1 MRRLSLLLLALV
13 AMTANAQVS
22 LSTTFDWGNP
32 ESLNPSIT
40 PSTENGGS
48 ANAMNKTFS
57 QGLIQISFQYEYGV
71 GGGAYIETQVNAY
84 TGETRYALIVTKGGE
99 MVVTAT
105 GGATLNSITWDEY
118 SDPYDLLLKAGQ
130 PGTLDIHGWQAG
142 SEAVSSVTF
151 RNMGERSNF
160 HTLTVSYTAP
170 SDILTATPSI
180 ANGSTVTSFKTLSLY
195 FNSNMS
201 IQDASGIRFSGNGYN
216 KTMATTVSGSIVT
229 LSLDEAVTADGDY
242 TVTVPARSFRNTSG
256 YYNAAMTFNIKVYQ
270 TRTTFNPVGITPEEG
285 EYKELPQTISL
296 KFDNDALIENAGPFV
311 MKKDGTAKYTVSLS
325 KDDSDPTVILV
336 KNSHGAITDN
346 GVWTIDIPEKA
357 IHNPFLGIEA
367 EDRWNAARTITYT
380 VNADAK
386 PEDSETMKLAKELL
400 GKSGVG
406 YPAANST
413 SRIELQ
419 ALVDATETPSDEALA
434 AAIEAF
440 YAETAVQL
448 PETGKWYTV
457 ASVSSTGN
465 RLYLKYADG
474 AVTLTSD
481 ASGVAP
487 FKATTTGEQ
496 TVLETADGKFL
507 HVLTASDSYVGTSA
521 KNITETQT
529 YINNLTF
536 SKLSVEGVAGKD
548 LLGMMKM
555 FGALGTES
563 SSGNS
568 ASAYAL
574 VNQSNGS
581 IATNAA
587 NNTLYFATGLTSAFE
602 FTETTNDKV
611 TPTVSISAPRVTS
624 QPATLVLKFDNVSK
638 VALKDASKAYL
649 AQNGEKV
656 ADVALTAVE
665 GSDNSFSFT
674 VSGLVDGIYDLML
687 PSGTFDYSQSGKTV
701 NDTDLRV
708 SFEVKDDGSSD
719 YSNFKYTFGIYSYMI
734 NGVISPEYVKDTD
747 ANDLIIFSEVGSPYT
762 GMVPDVTKTVRLAMY
777 YGSQTIRT
785 GHLEP
790 YPSLTQIGYQNVQ
803 AMKLILDEPI
813 VSGDLR
819 QGVDY
824 CYVIDPGT
832 YGDNN
837 FAQWLQ
843 DHNSIDP
850 SQCNVN
856 PRRTIQFNVN
866 NNATGINDVTTN
878 DKENETIYDL
888 TGRRIERVT
897 RPGVYIVNGKKKVIK

>member
-1 MRRLSLLLLALV
+1 MKKFALLILAFV
-13 AMTANAQVS
+13 AMTAHAQVD
-22 LSTTFDWGNP
+22 LSAIFDWNNP
-32 ESLNPSIT
+32 TQLNPSIT
-40 PSTENGGS
+40 PSTVNGGS
-48 ANAMNKTFS
+48 VNVMGKTFTKD
-57 QGLIQISFQYEYGV
+57 LIQISFQYPQGV

-84 TGETRYALIVTKGGE
+84 TGETKYALIVTKGGQ

-118 SDPYDLLLKAGQ
+118 SDRYDLVVEPGQ
-130 PGTLDIHGWQAG
+130 PGTIESRSWQAG
-142 SEAVSSVTF
+142 TSGVSSVIF
-151 RNMGERSNF
+151 SNRGERSNF
-160 HTLTVSYTAP
+160 YTLTISYTAP

-216 KTMATTVSGSIVT
+216 KTMATTVSGSTVT

-296 KFDNDALIENAGPFV
+296 KFDNDALIEDAGPFV

-325 KDDSDPTVILV
+325 KDDNDPTVILV

-457 ASVSSTGN
+457 ASVNSTGN
-465 RLYLKYADG
+465 RLYLRYADG

-481 ASGVAP
+481 ASGAAP

-555 FGALGTES
+555 YGALGTES

-581 IATNAA
+581 IATNAT
-587 NNTLYFATGLTSAFE
+587 NNTLYFASGLTSAFE

-611 TPTVSISAPRVTS
+611 TPTVTLSDATIVR
-624 QPATLVLKFDNVSK
+624 QPSTLTLTVDNVGK

-665 GSDNSFSFT
+665 GSDNSFTFT
-674 VSGLVDGIYDLML
+674 VEGLTDGIYDLML

-708 SFEVKDDGSSD
+708 SFEVKDGGSTTE
-719 YSNFKYTFGIYSYMI
+719 NFNYNYGIYSYMI
-734 NGVISPEYVKDTD
+734 GGEISARTVKSE
-747 ANDLIIFSEVGSPYT
+747 AVNDFIIFSQVGSPFT
-762 GMVPDVTKTVRLAMY
+762 GMIPDETKTVRVSTY
-777 YGSQTIRT
+777 YSNQTIAT
-785 GHLEP
+785 GHLEV
-790 YPSLTQIGYQNVQ
+790 YPELTQVGYQEVQ
-803 AMKLILDEPI
+803 AMKLVLDQP
-813 VSGDLR
+813 VKKSDF
-819 QGVDY
+819 GVNVQY
-824 CYVIDPGT
+824 CYVIEKGT

-837 FAQWLQ
+837 FAKWLA

-850 SQCNVN
+850 SQCHVNPIRVIIFYVDDNASGIQEVNVN
-856 PRRTIQFNVN
+856 
-866 NNATGINDVTTN
+866 DSE
-878 DKENETIYDL
+878 KEVIFDL
-888 TGRRIERVT
+888 SGRRLTQVT
-897 RPGVYIVNGKKKVIK
+897 QPGIYIVNGKKRVIK

>member
-1 MRRLSLLLLALV
+1 
-13 AMTANAQVS
+13 MTAHAQVD
-22 LSTTFDWGNP
+22 LSAMFDWNNP
-32 ESLNPSIT
+32 TQLNPSIT
-40 PSTENGGS
+40 PSTVNGGS
-48 ANAMNKTFS
+48 VNVMGKTFTKD
-57 QGLIQISFQYEYGV
+57 LIQISFQYPQGV

-84 TGETRYALIVTKGGE
+84 TGETKYALIVTKGGQ

-118 SDPYDLLLKAGQ
+118 SDRYDLVVEPGQ
-130 PGTLDIHGWQAG
+130 PGTIESRSWQAG
-142 SEAVSSVTF
+142 TSGVSSVIF
-151 RNMGERSNF
+151 SNRGERSNF
-160 HTLTVSYTAP
+160 YTLTISYTAP

-216 KTMATTVSGSIVT
+216 KTMATTVSGSTVT

-296 KFDNDALIENAGPFV
+296 KFDNDALIEDAGPFV

-400 GKSGVG
+400 EKSGVG

-474 AVTLTSD
+474 AVTLT
-481 ASGVAP
+481 
-487 FKATTTGEQ
+487 
-496 TVLETADGKFL
+496 
-507 HVLTASDSYVGTSA
+507 
-521 KNITETQT
+521 
-529 YINNLTF
+529 
-536 SKLSVEGVAGKD
+536 
-548 LLGMMKM
+548 
-555 FGALGTES
+555 
-563 SSGNS
+563 
-568 ASAYAL
+568 
-574 VNQSNGS
+574 
-581 IATNAA
+581 
-587 NNTLYFATGLTSAFE
+587 
-602 FTETTNDKV
+602 
-611 TPTVSISAPRVTS
+611 
-624 QPATLVLKFDNVSK
+624 
-638 VALKDASKAYL
+638 
-649 AQNGEKV
+649 
-656 ADVALTAVE
+656 
-665 GSDNSFSFT
+665 
-674 VSGLVDGIYDLML
+674 
-687 PSGTFDYSQSGKTV
+687 
-701 NDTDLRV
+701 
-708 SFEVKDDGSSD
+708 
-719 YSNFKYTFGIYSYMI
+719 
-734 NGVISPEYVKDTD
+734 
-747 ANDLIIFSEVGSPYT
+747 
-762 GMVPDVTKTVRLAMY
+762 
-777 YGSQTIRT
+777 
-785 GHLEP
+785 
-790 YPSLTQIGYQNVQ
+790 
-803 AMKLILDEPI
+803 
-813 VSGDLR
+813 
-819 QGVDY
+819 
-824 CYVIDPGT
+824 
-832 YGDNN
+832 
-837 FAQWLQ
+837 
-843 DHNSIDP
+843 
-850 SQCNVN
+850 
-856 PRRTIQFNVN
+856 
-866 NNATGINDVTTN
+866 
-878 DKENETIYDL
+878 
-888 TGRRIERVT
+888 
-897 RPGVYIVNGKKKVIK
+897 